1 MWKPWTTKNAEALFK
16 LNDDIRRKDVL
27 LKVWSISSKALQED
41 IERKDALL
49 QRILVGLEMSDIFT
63 GFQIDI
69 RKELKSDVG

>member
-1 MWKPWTTKNAEALFK
+1 MATTWADKYSK

-49 QRILVGLEMSDIFT
+49 RKILVELEMSDIFE

-69 RKELKSDVG
+69 RKELDHVG